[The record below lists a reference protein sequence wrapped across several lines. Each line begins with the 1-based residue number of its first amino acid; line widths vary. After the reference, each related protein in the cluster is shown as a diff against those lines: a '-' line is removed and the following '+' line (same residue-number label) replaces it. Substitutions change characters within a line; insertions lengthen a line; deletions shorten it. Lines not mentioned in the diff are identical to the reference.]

1 MAGKDIIAMS
11 QKELKRLSII
21 HKVIDKELTQIGA
34 SGMLNLCDRQ
44 IRRIVNRITQ
54 EGDKGI
60 IHRSRGRPSN
70 RMIPSKTKDKI
81 LNLCNSRYKD
91 FNPTFASEKLVEID
105 ELIVNPETLRLWFIE
120 RGITYKKRKGK
131 THRAWR
137 ERKHHPGEMIQMD
150 GSHHDWFET
159 RGPKCV
165 LMGYIDDATNTTFAK
180 FYEYEGTFPAMDSFK
195 HYIKKYG
202 IPMSVYLDKHS
213 TYKSTVQHKSIEE
226 ELNNS
231 EALSH
236 FEKSLKELGVD
247 VIHANSPQA
256 KGRIERLFQ
265 TFQDRLIK
273 EMRLRNIKTIKE
285 ANSFLVHYL
294 PVFNRRFAISPIETA
309 DFHRTLPEHIDL
321 DRILSIKTPRALR
334 NDFTIAHNKK
344 LYQVLDTINTEKVTV
359 EERIDGRL
367 FISHK
372 DKSLSYKEITQKP
385 VKKTTEKLHAFKPKT
400 IWRPPMDHPY
410 KRPLYKSMHLNATNY
425 KQKQEELVL
434 TNK

>member
-1 MAGKDIIAMS
+1 MAGKDIITMS

-44 IRRIVNRITQ
+44 IRRIVNRISQ

-60 IHRSRGRPSN
+60 IHRSRGKPSN
-70 RMIPSKTKDKI
+70 RKTPSKTKDKI

-91 FNPTFASEKLVEID
+91 FNPTFASEKLIEID

-120 RGITYKKRKGK
+120 KGITYKKRKGK
-131 THRAWR
+131 THRSWR

-150 GSHHDWFET
+150 GSHHDWFEG

-180 FYEYEGTFPAMDSFK
+180 FYEYEGTIPAMDSFK

-213 TYKSTVQHKSIEE
+213 TYKAITHNKSIEE

-285 ANSFLVHYL
+285 ANSFLAHYL
-294 PVFNRRFAISPIETA
+294 PVFNRRFAISPIETT
-309 DFHRTLPEHIDL
+309 DFHRNLPEHIDL

-334 NDFTIAHNKK
+334 NDFTIAYNNK
-344 LYQVLDTINTEKVTV
+344 LYQVLDTVNTEKVTV

-372 DKSLSYKEITQKP
+372 DKSLNYKEIIQKP
-385 VKKTTEKLHAFKPKT
+385 VKKSSEKIYTFKPKT

-410 KRPLYKSMHLNATNY
+410 KRPLYKSMHLNAINY
-425 KQKQEELVL
+425 KQKQEEPVL
-434 TNK
+434 TKQ